1 MKIIY
6 TEETLNLIAQRQ
18 GVEEADKIVAQG
30 KIVETE
36 TIKYLK
42 IEENESEN

>member
-1 MKIIY
+1 MTIY
-6 TEETLNLIAQRQ
+6 MYETLSLIARRQ
-18 GVEEADKIVAQG
+18 GLEEANKIAEQG

-42 IEENESEN
+42 IEE